1 MRNVVFGIM
10 LVALALM
17 QIAVV
22 STELSHSGV
31 KTATAANGEYD
42 ARHALASNETGRK
55 ASAL

>member
-1 MRNVVFGIM
+1 M
-10 LVALALM
+10 LVALALL

-42 ARHALASNETGRK
+42 ARHALASIETERK
-55 ASAL
+55 ASAF